1 MVLTAEAKRKRITTF
16 GYVMKPMG
24 RTIRQFSESFIKGKP
39 NTVLYPYQK
48 LELPPTYRGK
58 HTIDFNR
65 CIGCSNC
72 VQICPNDCM
81 WMQKIDDPVLGK
93 IERPG
98 IDMGRCLF
106 CGLCVEVCPTV
117 AIHETVEYE
126 LASNIRADIKFDPR
140 DLRDDKYADKVVEE
154 RAKHTIPVLDLD
166 KCTGCEKCAGEC
178 PEMCIAMMPIEAVG
192 KSKPEFNL
200 ARCTGEGKCAISCTE
215 KALTMKDVYES
226 YFEMPEPKFALKSCT
241 GCGACARACPAD
253 AIYMMEMPGTGKP
266 TKDGKPGKP
275 KKRAVFVLEKCVG
288 CGKCFRS
295 CKFDAIEM
303 EGVEE

>member
-1 MVLTAEAKRKRITTF
+1 MAQAKKKSTLGFVT
-16 GYVMKPMG
+16 KPMG
-24 RTIRQFSESFIKGKP
+24 RTIRQFYGSFIRGKP

-48 LELPPTYRGK
+48 LDLPPTYRGK
-58 HTIDFNR
+58 HTLDFKR

-81 WMQKIDDPVLGK
+81 WMQKLEDPELGK

-117 AIHETVEYE
+117 AIHETVEFE
-126 LASNIRADIKFDPR
+126 LANSKRDKIKFDPR
-140 DLRDDKYADKVVEE
+140 DLRDDSYADKIVEE
-154 RAKHTIPVLDLD
+154 RRKHTIPVLDLD

-178 PEMCIAMMPIEAVG
+178 PEMCIAMMPIEGVG
-192 KSKPEFNL
+192 KSKPEFTL
-200 ARCTGEGKCAISCTE
+200 GKCEGEGKCVVACAE

-226 YFEMPEPKFALKSCT
+226 YFDMPEPKLALKSCT

-275 KKRAVFVLEKCVG
+275 KKRPIFVLEKCVG

-295 CKFDAIEM
+295 CKFEAIDM